1 MLHLYSFHFLQTAS
15 VHNVDRDVGMPAR
28 GVHGEA
34 YRGHIFWDEIYIFP
48 FFNYR
53 LPQITRSLI
62 LYRYRRLPEARRA
75 AKALGYKGAMYPW
88 QSGSNGKEETQTMH
102 LNPQSNRWLEDNT
115 HLQRHVNSAI
125 VYNIWQYY
133 QVTGDSEFLSYYG
146 AEMILEIA
154 RFWSSIATYNSS
166 EKRYEILGVIGPNE
180 YHDAYPESIDPGV
193 NNNAYTNIMAVFV
206 LNKAL
211 ELQNILSEMQF
222 SELCEKLQ
230 IEQAEI
236 ERWEEIR
243 KRMKIP
249 FHEGNIIS
257 QFEGYEDLK
266 ELDWEAYRKKYS
278 NIQRLDRIL
287 EAEGDSPNHYKI
299 SKQADVIMLFY
310 LFSKEALKE
319 LFHQLGY
326 RFTQAMLQKNVKY
339 YLQRT
344 SSGSSLS
351 QVVHAWV
358 SARTNR
364 KESWKFF
371 NKALLTDISDIQ
383 GGTTPEG
390 VHIGAMAG
398 TIDIMQ
404 RCYTGLEARDDILH
418 LNPSL
423 PKELQKIKL
432 KLYYRRQWLDI
443 DIYQDRVIVEAQP
456 SNAKPI
462 TMDVKGEQFK
472 LSSGEIKEIDYSNS

>member
-1 MLHLYSFHFLQTAS
+1 
-15 VHNVDRDVGMPAR
+15 
-28 GVHGEA
+28 
-34 YRGHIFWDEIYIFP
+34 
-48 FFNYR
+48 
-53 LPQITRSLI
+53 
-62 LYRYRRLPEARRA
+62 
-75 AKALGYKGAMYPW
+75 
-88 QSGSNGKEETQTMH
+88 
-102 LNPQSNRWLEDNT
+102 
-115 HLQRHVNSAI
+115 
-125 VYNIWQYY
+125 
-133 QVTGDSEFLSYYG
+133 
-146 AEMILEIA
+146 
-154 RFWSSIATYNSS
+154 
-166 EKRYEILGVIGPNE
+166 
-180 YHDAYPESIDPGV
+180 
-193 NNNAYTNIMAVFV
+193 
-206 LNKAL
+206 
-211 ELQNILSEMQF
+211 
-222 SELCEKLQ
+222 
-230 IEQAEI
+230 EQAEI

-310 LFSKEALKE
+310 LFSNAALKE

-358 SARTNR
+358 SARTNG

-371 NKALLTDISDIQ
+371 NEALLTDIADVQ
-383 GGTTPEG
+383 GETTPEG

-404 RCYTGLEARDDILH
+404 RCYTGLEARDDILY
-418 LNPSL
+418 LNPLL
-423 PKELQKIKL
+423 PKELQEITL
-432 KLYYRRQWLDI
+432 KLHYRKQWLNI
-443 DIYQDRVIVEAQP
+443 DIYPNRVIVQAQT
-456 SNAKPI
+456 SNAKAR
-462 TMDVKGEQFK
+462 TMNVKGEQFK
-472 LSSGEIKEIDYSNS
+472 LSSGEIKEIDYSNK